1 MATALITPPAID
13 WTEDEGLYIRVQ
25 QFTKG
30 VEDIMLGPL
39 ANSKEP
45 AKTRI
50 LMCWLP
56 EHIKELV
63 REEKKDTENNY
74 SKVTDFLL
82 KWSRPKT
89 TVYNSFKMLKR
100 IDQGSMNFE
109 QFATK
114 VRKLVSDCNIQDPRE
129 RDLITRNFIVTGAN
143 SKTAY
148 RLCVNAGPDATLEQ
162 VMEIYRNEAS
172 LEAHFQ
178 TKQNNQS
185 MIHQINTQ
193 YSSIKEGEEEDV
205 HKLHDKRRYS
215 QTTRPS
221 TPEKRY
227 RGYSGKTCHWCGN
240 SHKPRECPA
249 YGKECLKCGIMNHY
263 ARVCKKRG
271 SPKSSPNKSPS
282 YPRRLQSPRYS
293 QFRSQRSST
302 VNKVEPEFD
311 QMNAIR
317 NLQEQLNQIH
327 IHQQRQVNAHS
338 LRTTPIPTQSC
349 NNQIEAPP
357 PFFISRKETNLPQ
370 TSVKMLQTET
380 AEVCQLSE
388 RNSEHIRPAWISKSK
403 DSPIQQIDCEVD
415 TGAGC
420 NVIGYNQAKELSK
433 EE

>member
-114 VRKLVSDCNIQDPRE
+114 VRKLISDCNIQDPRE

-143 SKTAY
+143 PKRHTD
-148 RLCVNAGPDATLEQ
+148 CV
-162 VMEIYRNEAS
+162 
-172 LEAHFQ
+172 
-178 TKQNNQS
+178 S
-185 MIHQINTQ
+185 MQ
-193 YSSIKEGEEEDV
+193 
-205 HKLHDKRRYS
+205 
-215 QTTRPS
+215 
-221 TPEKRY
+221 
-227 RGYSGKTCHWCGN
+227 
-240 SHKPRECPA
+240 
-249 YGKECLKCGIMNHY
+249 
-263 ARVCKKRG
+263 
-271 SPKSSPNKSPS
+271 
-282 YPRRLQSPRYS
+282 
-293 QFRSQRSST
+293 
-302 VNKVEPEFD
+302 D
-311 QMNAIR
+311 QMP
-317 NLQEQLNQIH
+317 H
-327 IHQQRQVNAHS
+327 
-338 LRTTPIPTQSC
+338 
-349 NNQIEAPP
+349 
-357 PFFISRKETNLPQ
+357 
-370 TSVKMLQTET
+370 
-380 AEVCQLSE
+380 
-388 RNSEHIRPAWISKSK
+388 
-403 DSPIQQIDCEVD
+403 
-415 TGAGC
+415 
-420 NVIGYNQAKELSK
+420 
-433 EE
+433 